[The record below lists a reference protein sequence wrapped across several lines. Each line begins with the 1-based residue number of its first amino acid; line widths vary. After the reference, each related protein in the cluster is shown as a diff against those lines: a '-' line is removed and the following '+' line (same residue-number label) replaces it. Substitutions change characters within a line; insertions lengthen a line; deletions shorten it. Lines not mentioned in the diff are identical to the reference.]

1 MLKHLTLLFLLLSS
15 ASAGYAQ
22 NQWHYLPNNGFNKG
36 SGPGDSSLR
45 LEDVYFTNKNTGF
58 AVTFTNRLLKTTD
71 GGDNWVIKNDTLD
84 FALFRSIEFLDDDVT
99 GIAGSLN
106 STGKVFRTTDGGET
120 WVNISASVTDTTTAS
135 SKRICGLAHY
145 GNNFYGVGW
154 WGSNTAKFYK
164 SNDKGVSWQTKY
176 MDTNLATGLVEAW
189 FISADTGFVAGTRDN
204 AVMPPASVILKTTD
218 GGNTWTEVFSD
229 TTLGGYVWKLQFV
242 NKNIAVG
249 AIQNLFFRDSVNMV
263 YSKDGGSTWQ
273 IMPVGSRQATVN
285 FLGGTQACGFAT
297 PAKGWVGGYYDGI
310 FETTDSGK
318 TWTHLQFG
326 YDFNRIFV
334 IDSTLVYAGGNMS
347 YRYGSKPTNI
357 PQVSTGSRSP
367 HLLYPVS
374 PNPGKD
380 MVRIKFELF
389 TETNVVINVVNVDT
403 RKVYHVANTHL
414 DKGVYVYKWD
424 GSTAPAGNYFV
435 WLGND
440 AIPLTQKFVLLK

>member
-1 MLKHLTLLFLLLSS
+1 
-15 ASAGYAQ
+15 YAQ
-22 NQWHYLPNNGFNKG
+22 NQWHYLPNNGFHKG
-36 SGPGDSSLR
+36 YSFNDSAYR
-45 LEDVYFTNKNTGF
+45 IEDVYFTSRNTGF
-58 AVTFTNRLLKTTD
+58 AVTTTNRLLKTTD
-71 GGDNWVIKNDTLD
+71 GGDNWAIKNDTLD
-84 FALFRSIEFLDDDVT
+84 FAGFRSIEFLDDAVT

-106 STGKVFRTTDGGET
+106 STGKVFRTTDRGET
-120 WVNISASVTDTTTAS
+120 WLNISASITDTTTTS

-154 WGSNTAKFYK
+154 WGSDVAKFYK
-164 SNDKGVSWQTKY
+164 STDKGVTWQTKY

-189 FISADTGFVAGTRDN
+189 FVSADTGFVAGTRDN

-218 GGNTWTEVFSD
+218 GGSTWTEVFSD
-229 TTLGGYVWKLQFV
+229 TVLAGYVWKLQFV
-242 NKNIAVG
+242 NKDVAVG
-249 AIQNLFFRDSVNMV
+249 AVQNLFFRDSVNMV
-263 YSKDGGSTWQ
+263 YSKDGGNSWQ
-273 IMPVGSRQATVN
+273 VLAVGKRQPTIN
-285 FLGGTQACGFAT
+285 FGGGTQACGFAT

-310 FETTDSGK
+310 FETADSGK

-334 IDSTLVYAGGNMS
+334 IDSTLVYAGGHMP

-357 PQVSTGSRSP
+357 RQEPMGSRAP

-374 PNPGKD
+374 PNPGKGLI
-380 MVRIKFELF
+380 RIEFELYA
-389 TETNVVINVVNVDT
+389 ETNVVIKVVNIDS

-414 DKGVYVYKWD
+414 DKGKYEYRWD
-424 GSTAPAGNYFV
+424 GSSAPAGNYFV